1 MRSEELLRAL
11 RPICVLILAIW
22 IVEVV
27 NMLMGHRLNHWFGLE
42 PRSISGL
49 IGVPLMPLLHGGI
62 GHLAANTLPLGILG
76 VIGLLVAPQRFFQ
89 ASLLIVL
96 LSGLAVWILARG
108 GIVVGASGLIFGWF
122 GFLVTLGVIERSTR
136 AIVGAAIVIIF
147 YGGMIWG
154 VLPQGNV
161 RVSWEAHLFGAIAG
175 AIVAR
180 LMQTRA
186 RAD

>member
-22 IVEVV
+22 IIEVI
-27 NMLMGHRLNHWFGLE
+27 NLLMGHRLNIWFGLQ

-49 IGVPLMPLLHGGI
+49 VGVPLMPLLHGGV
-62 GHLAANTLPLGILG
+62 GHLAANTLPLGLLG
-76 VIGLLVAPQRFFQ
+76 VIGLIVAPKRFFQ
-89 ASLLIVL
+89 ASVLIVL
-96 LSGLAVWILARG
+96 VSGLAVWALARNG
-108 GIVVGASGLIFGWF
+108 TVVGASGLIFGWF

-136 AIVGAAIVIIF
+136 AIAGAAVVIIV

-154 VLPQGNV
+154 VLPQDNV

-175 AIVAR
+175 AVIAR
-180 LMQTRA
+180 VMQMKQPG
-186 RAD
+186 D